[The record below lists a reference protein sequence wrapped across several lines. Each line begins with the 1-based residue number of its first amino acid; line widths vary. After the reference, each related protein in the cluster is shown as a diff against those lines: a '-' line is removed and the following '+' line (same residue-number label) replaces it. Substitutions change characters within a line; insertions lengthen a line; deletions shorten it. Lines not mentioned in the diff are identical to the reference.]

1 MGFSAK
7 AVSKD
12 ACLCQAPPVLHATAS
27 LLDSTPSASF
37 LRISDSSFSHFAAS
51 PLCRRCSSIR

>member
-12 ACLCQAPPVLHATAS
+12 TCLCQAPPVLHATAS
-27 LLDSTPSASF
+27 LLDSTRTGDVVPGF
-37 LRISDSSFSHFAAS
+37 VRV
-51 PLCRRCSSIR
+51 P